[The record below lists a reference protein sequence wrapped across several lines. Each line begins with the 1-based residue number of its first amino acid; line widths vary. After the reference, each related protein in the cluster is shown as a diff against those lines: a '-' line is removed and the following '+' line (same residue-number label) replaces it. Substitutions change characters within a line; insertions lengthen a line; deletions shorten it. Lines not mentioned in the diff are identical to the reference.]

1 MNTAAPSSRKRSL
14 GFGIAYIAGGVWS
27 GFNLGFVWDLFAPDG
42 LSGQGHHLI
51 SILTTV
57 FPHVLAITGF
67 ALLIAGQRLSS
78 RAFAAIALIPA
89 LYTIGCLVARAWN
102 LQP

>member
-1 MNTAAPSSRKRSL
+1 MNTAAPSRRQRSL
-14 GFGIAYIAGGVWS
+14 GFGIAYIAGGVWA
-27 GFNLGFVWDLFAPDG
+27 GFNLGLVWDLFAPDG

-51 SILTTV
+51 SVLTTV

-67 ALLIAGQRLSS
+67 ALLIAGQRVS
-78 RAFAAIALIPA
+78 RGAFVAIALVPV
-89 LYTIGCLVARAWN
+89 LYTVGCLVARASN